1 MTTKTYLNCIKNSK
15 KGPGLCPRGY
25 CTAKLIF
32 KAYPSAYANG
42 YATQV
47 CKGKKP
53 DFLHKTREDIKYGKT
68 APSSAP
74 LARWFNEKWV
84 NVCKKGSSA
93 GGYAPC
99 GRSNNN
105 LNVKEKYP
113 YCRPYYKL
121 PGTTVKTVKELTK
134 AERKHM
140 CDVKKDSGSKRIYIS
155 KEF

>member
-1 MTTKTYLNCIKNSK
+1 MTRKTYLNCIKNK
-15 KGPGLCPRGY
+15 TGTGLCPRGY

-32 KAYPSAYANG
+32 KSYPSAYANG

-47 CKGKKP
+47 CKGTKP
-53 DFLHKTREDIKYGKT
+53 DFLHKTLADSSYLNKDS
-68 APSSAP
+68 SSAP
-74 LARWFNEKWV
+74 LTRWFNEKWV

-99 GRSNNN
+99 GRKNISGA
-105 LNVKEKYP
+105 YP

-134 AERKHM
+134 AERKQM
-140 CDVKKDSGSKRIYIS
+140 CDVKKVSGSKRIYLS
-155 KEF
+155 KELRS